1 MEHLSVTEQQAD
13 SVRTVVDDIEII
25 TRHAFA
31 IFDRLRNLLS
41 NSYIIE
47 SWGLS
52 LTSQGN
58 GPLAELS
65 TPFGPIRMDLV
76 PFVDEHGVQG
86 RYVIEK
92 QTTSPLGEIVWRKVW
107 SLRLDKDGK
116 VFQGNEVSKSIPS
129 RQRAFGEDN
138 DIVSLALSI
147 LYVAGTDLS

>member
-13 SVRTVVDDIEII
+13 SVRTVVDDVDVV

-31 IFDRLRNLLS
+31 IFDRLRNLLG
-41 NSYIIE
+41 NTYIKE

-52 LTSQGN
+52 LTSLGN
-58 GPLAELS
+58 GPSAELS
-65 TPFGPIRMDLV
+65 TPFGPIRMDLI
-76 PFVDEHGVQG
+76 PFVDAGGVQG

-92 QTTSPLGEIVWRKVW
+92 QARSPLGEIVWRKVW
-107 SLRLDKDGK
+107 SLRLDKEGR
-116 VFQGNEVSKSIPS
+116 VFQGDEVSKSIPS

-138 DIVSLALSI
+138 DIASLALSI